1 MCPASDYQL
10 PGWVR
15 RASVPPAAGPE
26 GEREGASG
34 TSAPSRTGLERKAP
48 GARSGD
54 MPPDDSLAC

>member
-15 RASVPPAAGPE
+15 RASVSPAAVLA
-26 GEREGASG
+26 GEREGTSG
-34 TSAPSRTGLERKAP
+34 TSAPSRAGRERKAP
-48 GARSGD
+48 GARSGG